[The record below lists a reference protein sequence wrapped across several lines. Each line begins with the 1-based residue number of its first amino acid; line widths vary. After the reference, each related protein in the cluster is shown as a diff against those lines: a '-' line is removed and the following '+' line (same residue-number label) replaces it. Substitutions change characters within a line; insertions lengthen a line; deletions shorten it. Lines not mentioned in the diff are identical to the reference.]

1 MAGTVRVEQAGFYG
15 MSQDGVNQY
24 IKDIKTNCIETAKN
38 ELRSGMESTLLPA
51 IRTGWIGI
59 AEENFEQNMFKLIQ
73 ETIKALDRAQAA
85 LEQELQ
91 AVAKAW
97 VDQDSEMVGRM

>member
-24 IKDIKTNCIETAKN
+24 IKDIKTNCIETAMN
-38 ELRSGMESTLLPA
+38 ELKNGMESVLFPA
-51 IRTGWIGI
+51 IRTGWIGV
-59 AEENFEQNMFKLIQ
+59 AEENFEQNMQKLVG
-73 ETIKALDRAQAA
+73 ESIKALMRAQEA

-97 VDQDSEMVGRM
+97 VQADSEMVGRM